1 MLHFGGI
8 YTQKNQV
15 YIMIDDSLGGK
26 EYTHFYQVKLHD
38 TINSRNNI
46 LQEIENILIF
56 HSYHIKL
63 DDFIVGKK
71 NENVFDGYLGSIPNE
86 ILEQL
91 TKKFDECLN
100 FPFD

>member
-1 MLHFGGI
+1 MLNFGGI

-46 LQEIENILIF
+46 L
-56 HSYHIKL
+56 
-63 DDFIVGKK
+63 
-71 NENVFDGYLGSIPNE
+71 
-86 ILEQL
+86 
-91 TKKFDECLN
+91 
-100 FPFD
+100 

>member
-1 MLHFGGI
+1 MLKFGGI

-38 TINSRNNI
+38 TISSRNNI
-46 LQEIENILIF
+46 LQEIENILRF
-56 HSYHIKL
+56 HYYHIKL

-71 NENVFDGYLGSIPNE
+71 NENVFDGYLGNIPNE

-91 TKKFDECLN
+91 TKRFDECLN